1 MKKKLFTILTILL
14 VAFTAIAQ
22 DKKDKKKKTTK
33 DAPKLTVVEVVD
45 VPPTT
50 PVPPPQKPANGS
62 LFTDSAVN
70 GNLLS
75 DFKAQRIGDLVFVD
89 VVETNTATVNSS
101 AERSRDAGNLG
112 GLAPAIS
119 AIPVAGASTVGSV
132 IQGLGQRKF
141 EGSGSTQRQSNVRAR
156 ITARVIE
163 VLPNGDLRIEAVKLV
178 KINRETETLA
188 VTGIIRRNDLAGDN
202 SIDTISIGDL
212 RVEFNGKGIA
222 SADNAPGWLSRFFEK
237 INPF

>member
-1 MKKKLFTILTILL
+1 MKTHIFTILTIL
-14 VAFTAIAQ
+14 VIAFAINAQ
-22 DKKDKKKKTTK
+22 DKKDKKKKSK
-33 DAPKLTVVEVVD
+33 EPPKLTVVEVLD
-45 VPPTT
+45 VPPAIPT
-50 PVPPPQKPANGS
+50 PTPQKPANGS

-70 GNLLS
+70 GNLLG
-75 DFKAQRIGDLVFVD
+75 DFKAGRVGDLVFVD

-101 AERSRDAGNLG
+101 AERSRDSGNLG
-112 GLAPAIS
+112 GLAPAVS
-119 AIPVAGASTVGSV
+119 AIPIAGASTVGSV

-141 EGSGSTQRQSNVRAR
+141 EGSGSTQRRSNVRAR

-178 KINRETETLA
+178 KINKETEALA
-188 VTGIIRRNDLAGDN
+188 VTGIVRRNDLGGDN
-202 SIDTISIGDL
+202 SIETLSIGDL

-222 SADNAPGWLSRFFEK
+222 SADNAPGWLARFFEK

>member
-1 MKKKLFTILTILL
+1 MKTKIFTILIILSL
-14 VAFTAIAQ
+14 IFNVAAQ
-22 DKKDKKKKTTK
+22 DKKDKKKKASK
-33 DAPKLTVVEVVD
+33 EPPKLTVVEVLD
-45 VPPTT
+45 VPP
-50 PVPPPQKPANGS
+50 VASIPPPQKPANGS

-70 GNLLS
+70 GNLLG

-101 AERSRDAGNLG
+101 AERSRDSGNLG

-119 AIPVAGASTVGSV
+119 AIPITGASTVGSV

-141 EGSGSTQRQSNVRAR
+141 EGSGSTQRRSNVRAR

-178 KINRETETLA
+178 KINKETEALA
-188 VTGIIRRNDLAGDN
+188 VSGIIRRNDLGGDN
-202 SIDTISIGDL
+202 SIETLSIGDL

>member
-1 MKKKLFTILTILL
+1 MKTKIFTILTILSITFA
-14 VAFTAIAQ
+14 VIGQ
-22 DKKDKKKKTTK
+22 DKKEKKKKSNEP
-33 DAPKLTVVEVVD
+33 PKLTVVEVLD
-45 VPPTT
+45 VPPVV
-50 PVPPPQKPANGS
+50 PVPTPQKPANGS
-62 LFTDSAVN
+62 LFTDSASN
-70 GNLLS
+70 GNLLG

-89 VVETNTATVNSS
+89 VVETNTATVSS
-101 AERSRDAGNLG
+101 GAKRSRDSGNLG

-119 AIPVAGASTVGSV
+119 AIPIAGASTVGSV
-132 IQGLGQRKF
+132 IEGLGQRKF
-141 EGSGSTQRQSNVRAR
+141 EGSGSTQRSSSVKAR

-188 VTGIIRRNDLAGDN
+188 VTGIVRRNDLGGDN

-222 SADNAPGWLSRFFEK
+222 SQDNAPGWLARLFER